1 MDVDQS
7 RIDPDYRQSCKHN
20 KYQLGQGP
28 WRLLTNYLAD
38 VTNLL
43 VSIFTIE
50 CFVRDPRHDNKVLM
64 RAENYDFMT
73 IMIKSHF
80 DFAINLSE
88 PGSPI

>member
-50 CFVRDPRHDNKVLM
+50 CFVRDPRQQSVDAGPRIITFEHS
-64 RAENYDFMT
+64 NYLVN
-73 IMIKSHF
+73 ISQK
-80 DFAINLSE
+80 
-88 PGSPI
+88 

>member
-50 CFVRDPRHDNKVLM
+50 CFVRDPRQQSVDAGP
-64 RAENYDFMT
+64 RIIT
-73 IMIKSHF
+73 
-80 DFAINLSE
+80 FAH
-88 PGSPI
+88 